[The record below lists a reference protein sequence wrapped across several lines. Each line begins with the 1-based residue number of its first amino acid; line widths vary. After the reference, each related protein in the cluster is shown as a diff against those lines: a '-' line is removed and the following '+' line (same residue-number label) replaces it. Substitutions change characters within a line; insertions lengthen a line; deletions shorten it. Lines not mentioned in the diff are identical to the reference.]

1 MCGKL
6 QIYKAMR
13 PHTNPSQ
20 PGLRKWAPCDEVQ
33 RQYQGRPP
41 TSHPQISLDLVPAV
55 PEIPVTNS
63 FLCTMLSHPS
73 RTIHSY
79 SG

>member
-6 QIYKAMR
+6 QIHKAMR
-13 PHTNPSQ
+13 PHPHPLQ
-20 PGLRKWAPCDEVQ
+20 PGLQKWAPCDEGQ
-33 RQYQGRPP
+33 RQSQRRPP
-41 TSHPQISLDLVPAV
+41 TSHPQISLDLLPAV

-63 FLCTMLSHPS
+63 FLCTVLSYPS
-73 RTIHSY
+73 RTTHSY